1 MLPQELK
8 AIVKGS
14 IFNKARYTVDV
25 ELDGFLW
32 QMGRYVMR
40 TGHYADVETTPTT
53 DEFFDAA
60 IPVFQRD
67 NDKWDLQRKINF
79 VENVV
84 MGFKPVIQLYTTK
97 ELRDKQSYARCW
109 ILDGLQRTTALI
121 DFIDGKFKIFDGK
134 VTFQDLIDAKVMR
147 SVIGVQI
154 FTFATHVEAAEFYV
168 QINKGITHSDEDIQ
182 RALDFIKAN
191 DADIDKDSTA
201 GNSLCEFYANTRGD
215 E

>member
-25 ELDGFLW
+25 DLDRLHW
-32 QMGRYVMR
+32 QLGCYVML
-40 TGHYADVETTPTT
+40 TN
-53 DEFFDAA
+53 EFSDLKTAPNSYDLFDTA

-97 ELRDKQSYARCW
+97 ELHDKQSYSRCW
-109 ILDGLQRTTALI
+109 ILDGLQRTTALT
-121 DFIDGKFKIFDGK
+121 DFIDGKFKIFGGQ
-134 VTFQDLIDAKVMR
+134 VTLQDLIDAKAMR

-154 FTFATHVEAAEFYV
+154 FTFASHVEAAEFYV

-182 RALDFIKAN
+182 RALDFIKA
-191 DADIDKDSTA
+191 
-201 GNSLCEFYANTRGD
+201 GE
-215 E
+215 

>member
-25 ELDGFLW
+25 DLDRLHW
-32 QMGRYVMR
+32 QLGCYVML
-40 TGHYADVETTPTT
+40 TN
-53 DEFFDAA
+53 EFSDLKTAPNSYDLFDTA

-97 ELRDKQSYARCW
+97 ELHDKQSYSRCW
-109 ILDGLQRTTALI
+109 ILDGLQRTTAI
-121 DFIDGKFKIFDGK
+121 KSFISGYFTVFDGL
-134 VTFQDLIDAKVMR
+134 TFQDCINNHINPLIR
-147 SVIGVQI
+147 LEI
-154 FTFATHVEAAEFYV
+154 FKFKTHQEACQFYID
-168 QINKGITHSDEDIQ
+168 INKGITHSDVDIQ
-182 RALDFIKAN
+182 RAV
-191 DADIDKDSTA
+191 
-201 GNSLCEFYANTRGD
+201 EFLEKQRRYNNV
-215 E
+215 

>member
-1 MLPQELK
+1 MSPQEIN

-25 ELDGFLW
+25 ELDYFLW

-60 IPVFQRD
+60 IPAFQRD

-97 ELRDKQSYARCW
+97 ELHDKQSYSRCW
-109 ILDGLQRTTALI
+109 ILDGLQRTTALT
-121 DFIDGKFKIFDGK
+121 DFIDGKFKIFGGQ
-134 VTFQDLIDAKVMR
+134 VTLQDLMDAKAMR
-147 SVIGVQI
+147 SVVGVQI
-154 FTFATHVEAAEFYV
+154 FTFASHVEAAEFYV
-168 QINKGITHSDEDIQ
+168 QINKGITHSDKDIQ
-182 RALDFIKAN
+182 RALDFIKV
-191 DADIDKDSTA
+191 
-201 GNSLCEFYANTRGD
+201 GE
-215 E
+215 